1 MVELEPRCSDGGRG
15 CLVSASG
22 CDSGIWGDA
31 AGVYGGGGSDRG
43 GLLLSRRQ
51 FMFVFMFM
59 FLLTFNQVMTD
70 CVF

>member
-1 MVELEPRCSDGGRG
+1 M
-15 CLVSASG
+15 SASG

-59 FLLTFNQVMTD
+59 FLLTFSQVMTD